1 MNSVCVFCGSR
12 LGKGDRYR
20 DAAAELGR
28 ELAARRLELVYG
40 GASVGTMGVIADNA
54 LAAGGHVYGV
64 IPNGLV
70 ERELA
75 HTTLTDLVVVD
86 TLSERKRRMI
96 DRADAFIAL
105 PGGLGTLD
113 ELFEV
118 LTTATLGLHT
128 KPTGVLDVDG
138 FYGPLM
144 VALDRMVEDGFIS
157 PSARADLIVAD
168 RVDSLLDQLA
178 AAAAATE

>member
-1 MNSVCVFCGSR
+1 VNSVCVFCGSR
-12 LGKGDRYR
+12 LGKGNRYR

-28 ELAARRLELVYG
+28 ELAARGLELVYG
-40 GASVGTMGVIADNA
+40 GASVGTMGVIADSA
-54 LAAGGHVYGV
+54 LAGGGRVYGV

-75 HTTLTDLVVVD
+75 HTSLTDLVVVE
-86 TLSERKRRMI
+86 TLSERKRHMI

-118 LTTATLGLHT
+118 MTTATLGLHT
-128 KPTGVLDVDG
+128 KPTALLDVDG
-138 FYGPLM
+138 FYGPLL
-144 VALDRMVEDGFIS
+144 VALDRMVDDGFIS
-157 PSARADLIVAD
+157 PGSRAELIVAD
-168 RVDSLLDQLA
+168 RVGPLLDQLA
-178 AAAAATE
+178 AAPG